1 MSLPLSSRRG
11 VLTRWDDDRGF
22 GFIEPAGGGSRVFVH
37 VSAFPRSRR
46 PTAGS
51 VVTFVEARDERGR
64 PRAVQARLVRGGVV
78 RGRRPL
84 GVVRA
89 GVAVLLLAVAL
100 TAAVLAGSVPLAVP
114 LAYLGLSLVTLWA
127 YAADKAAAQQGRW
140 RTSES
145 TLHLLALLG
154 GWPGALVGRQAYHH
168 KTRKQP
174 FTTVV
179 WVTVALN
186 VAALSA
192 YVLRPG

>member
-1 MSLPLSSRRG
+1 M
-11 VLTRWDDDRGF
+11 
-22 GFIEPAGGGSRVFVH
+22 
-37 VSAFPRSRR
+37 
-46 PTAGS
+46 
-51 VVTFVEARDERGR
+51 
-64 PRAVQARLVRGGVV
+64 
-78 RGRRPL
+78 
-84 GVVRA
+84 RA

-140 RTSES
+140 RTSEA
-145 TLHLLALLG
+145 TLHLLALVG

-192 YVLRPG
+192 YVLRVG